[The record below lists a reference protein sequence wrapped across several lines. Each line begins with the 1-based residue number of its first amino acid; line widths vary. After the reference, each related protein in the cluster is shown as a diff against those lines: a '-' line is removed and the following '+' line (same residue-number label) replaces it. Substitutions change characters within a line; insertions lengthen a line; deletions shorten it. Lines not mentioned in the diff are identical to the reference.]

1 MPKAKNEGTK
11 KHGDALENLI
21 ERTETGKR
29 DENAEDPA
37 DSQESEDGQRS
48 NP

>member
-1 MPKAKNEGTK
+1 MPKPKNEGNK

-37 DSQESEDGQRS
+37 DRQDGEDAERS